1 MLSGLGNRSLAEPR
15 DRQKGIFVM
24 ARKSGLLAAVAMS
37 VLLGSCS
44 TTPAGSSAF
53 TPFMS
58 TKQERSI
65 GQSEHPKLLAEYG
78 GAYKDDRVAGYV
90 AQVGG
95 RVLQNSETPNEQ
107 FTFTLLDSSVVNAF
121 ALPGGYVY
129 ISRQLLALMNDE
141 AELASVLGH
150 EVGHVTDRHT
160 AKRYN
165 TQMLGGLGSILVA
178 VLTGSG
184 QMAQLAGQAA
194 QAYTLSY
201 SRDQEFRADT
211 LGVRYISRA
220 GYDPYAA
227 SDMLAT
233 LGAQDALEAKIAGR
247 QATDATPGWARTH
260 PLTGDRVNRAQSLAQ
275 KTGAELAGPQPRN
288 RDAFLAAI
296 DGLVVDDS
304 AEQGFVRGRTFA
316 HPQLKLTFTV
326 PEGFTLQNSSRAVTA
341 VGPGQT
347 QVMFAGGPLSQGQGL
362 ESYIQQVWQALT
374 EGQAGNM
381 PRAQFRTINGM
392 QTATATT
399 RLTTNNSVLDV
410 SIVAYQWSPT
420 QAYHFVMVSPAYASS
435 QAGAQAA
442 SQAVRSLQSML
453 QSFRKLS
460 DTEAARYKE
469 RRIKV
474 VTVAK
479 GQTAQQ
485 LAERMAYDDHKL
497 DRFLVLNGFTSPNEV
512 KPGEKVKL
520 IVYGS

>member
-1 MLSGLGNRSLAEPR
+1 
-15 DRQKGIFVM
+15 M
-24 ARKSGLLAAVAMS
+24 ARKKGLLIAAAMS

-44 TTPAGSSAF
+44 TTPAGSTAF

-58 TKQERSI
+58 TSQERSI
-65 GQSEHPKLLAEYG
+65 GESEHPKLLAEFG
-78 GAYKDDRVAGYV
+78 GAYADDKVAGYV
-90 AQVGG
+90 AAVGG
-95 RVLQNSETPNEQ
+95 RVLQNSETPDAP

-150 EVGHVTDRHT
+150 EIGHVTDRHT

-165 TQMLGGLGSILVA
+165 TQMLGGLGSLLVA

-184 QMAQLAGQAA
+184 QLAQLAGQAA
-194 QAYTLSY
+194 QVYTLSY
-201 SRDQEFRADT
+201 SRDQEYSADR
-211 LGVRYISRA
+211 LGIRYISRA
-220 GYDPYAA
+220 GYDPFAA
-227 SDMLAT
+227 ADMLAT
-233 LGAQDALEAKIAGR
+233 LGAQDALEARVQGR
-247 QATDATPGWARTH
+247 EAADTTPDWARTH
-260 PLTGDRVNRAQSLAQ
+260 PLTGDRVSRAQGLAQ
-275 KTGAELAGPQPRN
+275 ETGISPAKLPRN

-316 HPQLKLTFTV
+316 HPELKLTFTV
-326 PEGFTLQNSSRAVTA
+326 PEGFTIQNSSRAVTA

-347 QVMFAGGPLSQGQGL
+347 QVLFSGGPLTSGQGL
-362 ESYIQQVWQALT
+362 QTYIQQVWQALT

-381 PRAQFRTINGM
+381 PQGQSGQTNGM
-392 QTATATT
+392 QTATAST
-399 RLTTNNSVLDV
+399 RLSTSSGVLDV

-420 QAYHFVMVSPAYASS
+420 QAYHFVLVSPAYASS
-435 QAGAQAA
+435 QTGAQTAA
-442 SQAVRSLQSML
+442 QAMRSLQSML

-460 DTEAARYKE
+460 DKEAAQYKE

-485 LAERMAYDDHKL
+485 LAERMAYDDNRL
-497 DRFLVLNGFTSPNEV
+497 DRFLVLNGFTNPNEV
-512 KPGEKVKL
+512 KAGEKVKL
-520 IVYGS
+520 IVYSS

>member
-1 MLSGLGNRSLAEPR
+1 
-15 DRQKGIFVM
+15 M
-24 ARKSGLLAAVAMS
+24 ARKTGLLAAVAIS

-44 TTPAGSSAF
+44 TTPAGSTAF

-58 TKQERSI
+58 TSQERSI
-65 GQSEHPKLLAEYG
+65 GKSEHPKLLAEYG
-78 GAYKDDRVAGYV
+78 GAYKDDKVASYV
-90 AQVGG
+90 AMVGG
-95 RVLQNSETPNEQ
+95 RVLQNSETPNDA

-150 EVGHVTDRHT
+150 EIGHVTDRHT

-165 TQMLGGLGSILVA
+165 TQMLGGIGSLLVA

-201 SRDQEFRADT
+201 SRDQEFKADT

-227 SDMLAT
+227 ADMLAT
-233 LGAQDALEAKIAGR
+233 LGAQDALEARIKGS
-247 QATDATPGWARTH
+247 QAADTTPGWARTH

-275 KTGAELAGPQPRN
+275 NTGLGAGKQPRN

-296 DGLVVDDS
+296 DGLLVDDS

-326 PEGFTLQNSSRAVTA
+326 PEGFTLQNSSRSVTA

-347 QVMFAGGPLSQGQGL
+347 QVLFAGGPLTSGQGL
-362 ESYIQQVWQALT
+362 DSYIQQVWQAMT
-374 EGQAGNM
+374 EGQAGNL
-381 PRAQFRTINGM
+381 PRAQAGEMNGM
-392 QTATATT
+392 QTATTST
-399 RLTTNNSVLDV
+399 RLSTNSGVLDV

-420 QAYHFVMVSPAYASS
+420 QAYHFVLVSPAYASS
-435 QAGAQAA
+435 QSGAQTAA
-442 SQAVRSLQSML
+442 QAVRSLSSML
-453 QSFRKLS
+453 RSFRKLS
-460 DTEAARYKE
+460 DKEAAQYKE

-474 VTVAK
+474 VTVAQ

-485 LAERMAYDDHKL
+485 LAERMAYDDNRL
-497 DRFLVLNGFTSPNEV
+497 DRFLVLNGFTSPGQV
-512 KPGEKVKL
+512 KAGEKVKL

>member
-1 MLSGLGNRSLAEPR
+1 
-15 DRQKGIFVM
+15 M
-24 ARKSGLLAAVAMS
+24 ARKTGLLAAVAVS
-37 VLLGSCS
+37 VMLGSCT
-44 TTPAGSSAF
+44 TTPAGSTAF

-58 TKQERSI
+58 TSQERSV
-65 GQSEHPKLLAEYG
+65 GKSEHPKLLAEYG
-78 GAYKDDRVAGYV
+78 GAYKDDKVAGYV
-90 AQVGG
+90 AAVGG
-95 RVLQNSETPNEQ
+95 RVLQNSETPNEP

-150 EVGHVTDRHT
+150 EIGHVTDRHT

-165 TQMLGGLGSILVA
+165 TQMLGGIGSLLVA

-184 QMAQLAGQAA
+184 QLAQLAGQAA
-194 QAYTLSY
+194 QVYTLSY
-201 SRDQEFRADT
+201 SRDQEFKADT

-227 SDMLAT
+227 ADMLST
-233 LGAQDALEAKIAGR
+233 LGAQDALEAKVQGR
-247 QATDATPGWARTH
+247 AAAETTPSWARTH
-260 PLTGDRVNRAQSLAQ
+260 PLTGDRVNRAQSLARE
-275 KTGAELAGPQPRN
+275 TGLKQGHLPRN

-316 HPQLKLTFTV
+316 HPQLKLIFSV

-341 VGPGQT
+341 TGPGQT
-347 QVMFAGGPLSQGQGL
+347 QVLFAGGPLTSGQGL
-362 ESYIQQVWQALT
+362 DSYIQQVWQALT
-374 EGQAGNM
+374 EGQAGSM
-381 PRAQFRTINGM
+381 PPAQPGTMNGM
-392 QTATATT
+392 QTATAAT
-399 RLTTNNSVLDV
+399 RLNTNSGVLDV
-410 SIVAYQWSPT
+410 SIVAYRWSPS
-420 QAYHFVMVSPAYASS
+420 QAYHFVMVNPAYASS
-435 QAGAQAA
+435 QPGAQITA
-442 SQAVRSLQSML
+442 QAVRSFPSML

-460 DTEAARYKE
+460 DAEAAKYKE

-485 LAERMAYDDHKL
+485 LAARMAYDDNKL
-497 DRFLVLNGFTSPNEV
+497 DRFLVLNGFTNPAQV
-512 KPGEKVKL
+512 RAGEKVKL
-520 IVYGS
+520 IVYSS

>member
-1 MLSGLGNRSLAEPR
+1 
-15 DRQKGIFVM
+15 M
-24 ARKSGLLAAVAMS
+24 ARKKGLLAAVAMS

-44 TTPAGSSAF
+44 TTPAGSTAF

-58 TKQERSI
+58 TAQERSI
-65 GQSEHPKLLAEYG
+65 GESEHPKLLAEYG
-78 GAYKDDRVAGYV
+78 GAYADDKASGYV
-90 AQVGG
+90 AMVGG
-95 RVLQNSETPNEQ
+95 RVLQNSETPNAP

-165 TQMLGGLGSILVA
+165 TQMLGGLGSLLVA

-184 QMAQLAGQAA
+184 QLAQLAGQAA
-194 QAYTLSY
+194 QVYTLSY
-201 SRDQEFRADT
+201 SRDQEYKADT
-211 LGVRYISRA
+211 LGIRYISRA
-220 GYDPYAA
+220 GYDPFAA
-227 SDMLAT
+227 ADMLAT
-233 LGAQDALEAKIAGR
+233 LGAQDALEAKIQGR
-247 QATDATPGWARTH
+247 DAAASSIPGWARTH
-260 PLTGDRVNRAQSLAQ
+260 PLTTDRVRRAQALAQ
-275 KTGAELAGPQPRN
+275 ETGIRPGSLPRN

-316 HPQLKLTFTV
+316 HPKLKLTFTV
-326 PEGFTLQNSSRAVTA
+326 PEGFVLQNSSRAVTA

-347 QVMFAGGPLSQGQGL
+347 QVLFSGGPLASGQGL
-362 ESYIQQVWQALT
+362 PAYIQQVWQALT
-374 EGQAGNM
+374 EGQAGNI
-381 PRAQFRTINGM
+381 PASGSGKINGM
-392 QTATATT
+392 ETATAST
-399 RLTTNNSVLDV
+399 RLNTGNSVLDV
-410 SIVAYQWSPT
+410 SIVAYQWSPN
-420 QAYHFVMVSPAYASS
+420 QAYHFVLVSPAYASTQS
-435 QAGAQAA
+435 GAQTAAQAA
-442 SQAVRSLQSML
+442 RSLQSTL

-460 DTEAARYKE
+460 DAEAAKYKE

-485 LAERMAYDDHKL
+485 LADRMAYDDHKL
-497 DRFLVLNGFTSPNEV
+497 DRFLMLNGFTSAEQV
-512 KPGEKVKL
+512 KAGEKVKL
-520 IVYGS
+520 IVYGG